1 MQRSR
6 SHINVDNVKI
16 FLTPRKLFYSLQDPS
31 SENSD
36 ISKKQSRQFRS
47 PCRSKFESSPSRC
60 DQTSFSHHSASM
72 CDQYGFLRNVNH
84 ETSKDDLSLTS
95 KESQGSS
102 KSVASLENVQLSQK
116 SVPAVQAESLKIN
129 VLDQYPM
136 SIRSVVCVVFALL
149 FAASFCLFWIGGD
162 QDEVY
167 YLHPT

>member
-1 MQRSR
+1 
-6 SHINVDNVKI
+6 
-16 FLTPRKLFYSLQDPS
+16 
-31 SENSD
+31 
-36 ISKKQSRQFRS
+36 
-47 PCRSKFESSPSRC
+47 
-60 DQTSFSHHSASM
+60 M